1 MPEYLVQ
8 VQDKIFETIFKHAS
22 DGIAIVGTDFRW
34 ITVNQSLIDM
44 LGYSEEEF
52 TNMTFVDI
60 THKDDL
66 GSDMQLLD
74 QLIDGIIDKYYI
86 EKRYFHKSGSIIW
99 AMISI
104 SMVVDNDDLPLYFI
118 AQISNITKR
127 KEIERQMSSILDIVK
142 KQNEK
147 LLDFAHIATH
157 DIRTH
162 LGNLK
167 TITGFIQEESEFYE
181 SDDNFKMLKG
191 SLGQLESTLTHL
203 NDVRKHH
210 LSTDLNLKSL
220 DLGNFV
226 DSAIYNVYAI
236 ARSQNFKI
244 INQVNSGVKVLATEV
259 FLDSIILNL
268 LTNAIKY
275 SSNDRES
282 YVRLTTST
290 NADYVI
296 LQFEDNGL
304 GIDLNKHSSSLF
316 KFEKTFHDNEDSRG
330 IGLFI
335 TKNHL
340 ENLGGKIEVESEVNV
355 GSRFKIYFRRV

>member
-1 MPEYLVQ
+1 MSEHLAE
-8 VQDKIFETIFKHAS
+8 VQDKIFENIFRHAS
-22 DGIAIVGTDFRW
+22 DGIAIVGIDFRW
-34 ITVNQSLIDM
+34 IKVNQSLVDL
-44 LGYSEEEF
+44 LGYSEDEF
-52 TNMTFVDI
+52 ANMTFVDI

-66 GSDMQLLD
+66 GNDMLLID
-74 QLIDGIIDKYYI
+74 QLIDGVIDKYRV
-86 EKRYFHKSGSIIW
+86 EKRYFQKSGQIIW
-99 AMISI
+99 ASISV
-104 SMVVDNDDLPLYFI
+104 SMVVNDYNMPLYFI
-118 AQISNITKR
+118 AQIANITKR

-167 TITGFIQEESEFYE
+167 TIAGFIQEESEHYK
-181 SDDNFKMLKG
+181 SDDNFEMLKG

-203 NDVRKHH
+203 NEVRKHEF
-210 LSTDLNLKSL
+210 STEGNLKAL
-220 DLGNFV
+220 KLNEFIE
-226 DSAIYNVYAI
+226 SAIYNVYAI
-236 ARSQNFKI
+236 ARSENFKI
-244 INQVNSGVKVLATEV
+244 INEVTDEVKILATEV

-275 SSNDRES
+275 SSKERDS
-282 YVRLTTST
+282 YVQLTSKIEG
-290 NADYVI
+290 DYVVLYI
-296 LQFEDNGL
+296 RDNGL
-304 GIDLNKHSSSLF
+304 GIDLKAHGSKLF
-316 KFEKTFHDNEDSRG
+316 KFEKTFHENEDARG

-355 GSRFKIYFRRV
+355 GTVFKVYFLRG